1 MSKSTLTTED
11 QEMFIRYIKKMVPE
25 IMLSWNIEKKEAIKL
40 AAERWNDM
48 SMPQKQKYDRQANA
62 ATNLTQ

>member
-1 MSKSTLTTED
+1 MQSKTTLTTED

-48 SMPQKQKYDRQANA
+48 SMS
-62 ATNLTQ
+62 